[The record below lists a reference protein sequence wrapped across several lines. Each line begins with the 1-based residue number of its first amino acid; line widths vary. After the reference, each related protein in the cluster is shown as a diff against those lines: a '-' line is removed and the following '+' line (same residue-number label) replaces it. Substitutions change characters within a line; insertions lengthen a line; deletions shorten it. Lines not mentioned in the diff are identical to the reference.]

1 MNDKN
6 TKIYFLNSCPYRL
19 SKVVS
24 PQCKQL
30 MIPYEIFTFEKQ
42 KTPNISSF
50 DLCVHEINIILNY
63 KVIFEKFLE
72 DGCPYGIFSED
83 DIIFKELD
91 ILEMIKKYNDN
102 GKISDR
108 VLYYGCCL
116 FQCSLKN
123 NEIAPTVLQTNYTLV
138 PTKPRFGTSLFITT
152 PKVIKIFLDNL
163 SFDYPIDNFMQ
174 RQAKQFNIP
183 CYYFD
188 PFLGYELSSRYFE
201 FLYDEKMRDIDIFKV
216 NRKVNWLYF
225 DYKDTETG
233 TTKTV
238 RHACA
243 KYNKVISNV
252 YYENDESFLFLS
264 NKDGN
269 VKKLTLLKDEIGNN
283 VHNIRFGG

>member
-1 MNDKN
+1 MNNKN
-6 TKIYFLNSCPYRL
+6 TKIYFLNSCSYRL
-19 SKVVS
+19 NTVVS

-30 MIPYEIFTFEKQ
+30 TIPYEIFTFEKQ
-42 KTPNISSF
+42 NNSKLSCS

-63 KVIFEKFLE
+63 KVIFKKFLE
-72 DGCPYGIFSED
+72 DGYPYGIFSED

-91 ILEMIKKYNDN
+91 ILGLIHKYNQN
-102 GKISDR
+102 EKFSDR

-116 FQCSLKN
+116 FQCSMKN
-123 NEIAPTVLQTNYTLV
+123 NEIAPTILQKNYTVV

-152 PKVIKIFLDNL
+152 PEVIKIFLDNL

-174 RQAKQFNIP
+174 RQAKQFNIH

-201 FLYDEKMRDIDIFKV
+201 FLYDEKIKGIDIFKV

-225 DYKDTETG
+225 DYEDTKTG
-233 TTKTV
+233 TTKTF
-238 RHACA
+238 RRACA

-264 NKDGN
+264 NKDGH
-269 VKKLTLLKDEIGNN
+269 VKKLILLTDRCGDN
-283 VHNIRFGG
+283 VENIRFG